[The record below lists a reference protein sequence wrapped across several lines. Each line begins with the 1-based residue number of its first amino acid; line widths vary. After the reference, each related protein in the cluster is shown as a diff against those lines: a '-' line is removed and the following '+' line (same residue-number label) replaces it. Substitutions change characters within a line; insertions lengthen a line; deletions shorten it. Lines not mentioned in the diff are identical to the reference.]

1 MPVSRRINMTFKKS
15 FFFVLLVIFFVAAQL
30 NAQGLIDKINST
42 LNSAVGITSCG
53 IKIINADNGEVI
65 FAKNFDKP
73 IIPASTIKLFTT
85 SAALIQ
91 LGKEFHL
98 TTQLLTE
105 DKDVSDG
112 VINGDLIIK
121 GFANP
126 FFTSG
131 QLDSM
136 VFGLRKSGIS
146 KITGDII
153 GDDSFFDSRYNRES
167 WIKRER
173 SNSPLP
179 PVSALVIDR
188 NEVTL
193 SFIPTGRG
201 NKPFNIKVAPFSNLY
216 EINYSA
222 KLTRRRRLPTI
233 LVNTSPKKIKID
245 IKGRIRKRRHSYSY
259 KAFIDKPALFAA
271 DLLFDK
277 LKQNNISVDG
287 NPKQKKVKE
296 KLFLLNENFV
306 TLEDVIKKADKESD
320 NFLAEIIFKT
330 LGAQYSREVGNS
342 FYATQAVYSFL
353 ENIGINTENID
364 IVDGSGLSRSNR
376 ITAESVTELLEYI
389 YHNRKIFNTF
399 YSSLSS
405 AGEDGTL
412 ESRLVGFGLK
422 GNFHGKT
429 GTLNGVSAVSGYLTT
444 NSGKNVIVSILI
456 NFNRGGAD
464 YFREL
469 QDEIIID
476 VAKKY

>member
-1 MPVSRRINMTFKKS
+1 MAVRNFGFI
-15 FFFVLLVIFFVAAQL
+15 VLLVFVFVVRQS
-30 NAQGLIDKINST
+30 NAQSLTEEINST
-42 LNSAVGITSCG
+42 LNSARGITLSG

-65 FAKNFDKP
+65 YTRNSDEP

-105 DKDVSDG
+105 DKDISDG
-112 VINGDLIIK
+112 VINGGLIIK

-126 FFTSG
+126 FFTSR

-136 VFGLRKSGIS
+136 VLGLKKLGINS
-146 KITGDII
+146 IKGNII
-153 GDDSFFDSRYNRES
+153 GDDSFFDTRYNRES

-173 SNSPLP
+173 TDSPLP
-179 PVSALVIDR
+179 PVSALIIDR

-193 SFIPTGRG
+193 SFIPTGKSS
-201 NKPFNIKVAPFSNLY
+201 KPFNIKVAPFSNLY

-233 LVNTSPKKIKID
+233 LINTASGKIKINV
-245 IKGRIRKRRHSYSY
+245 KGHIRKRRHPYSY

-271 DLLFDK
+271 DLLFDR
-277 LKQNNISVDG
+277 LKQNGISVDG
-287 NPKQKKVKE
+287 SPKQTKVKK
-296 KLFLLNENFV
+296 KLFLLNENFT

-342 FYATQAVYSFL
+342 FYATQAIYSFL
-353 ENIGINTENID
+353 EKIGINTDNID

-376 ITAESVTELLEYI
+376 VTAEAVAELLEYI

>member
-1 MPVSRRINMTFKKS
+1 MVKKS
-15 FFFVLLVIFFVAAQL
+15 GITILLIIVFCVSQL
-30 NAQGLIDKINST
+30 KGQSLTDEINSV
-42 LNSAVGITSCG
+42 LNSAKGITLSG
-53 IKIINADNGEVI
+53 IRIINADNGEVI
-65 FAKNFDKP
+65 FSKNSNKP
-73 IIPASTIKLFTT
+73 LTPASTVKLFTT

-98 TTQLLTE
+98 TTQLLT
-105 DKDVSDG
+105 DDRNISDG
-112 VINGDLIIK
+112 VINGDLVIK

-126 FFTSG
+126 FFTSS
-131 QLDSM
+131 QIDSM
-136 VFGLRKSGIS
+136 VAALKNLGVHQIKGNIV
-146 KITGDII
+146 
-153 GDDSFFDSRYNRES
+153 GDDSFFDKRYNRES

-179 PVSALVIDR
+179 PVSALIVDR
-188 NEVTL
+188 NEITL
-193 SFIPTGRG
+193 SFIPTGRK
-201 NKPFNIKVAPFSNLY
+201 NKPFNIKVLPFSNLY
-216 EINYSA
+216 KINYSA
-222 KLTRRRRLPTI
+222 KLTRRWRMPTI
-233 LVNTSPKKIKID
+233 LVKTVPENIKIKV
-245 IKGRIRKRRHSYSY
+245 KGYIRKRRHAYSY
-259 KAFIDKPALFAA
+259 KAFIDKPALFTA
-271 DLLFDK
+271 DLLFDR
-277 LKQNNISVDG
+277 LKKNNINVDG
-287 NPKQKKVKE
+287 SPTEKRVKKKM
-296 KLFLLNENFV
+296 FLIDEHYT

-353 ENIGINTENID
+353 EKIGIDTENID
-364 IVDGSGLSRSNR
+364 IVDGSGLSRSNK
-376 ITAESVTELLEYI
+376 ITPKAVTELLEYI
-389 YHNRKIFNTF
+389 YHNRNIFNTF

-444 NSGKNVIVSILI
+444 NSGKNVIVAIII